1 MRDWGLGSSV
11 PLWRLEFMETKY
23 YQQRN
28 VLGKSLPNRS
38 AKLTQFLIP
47 NP

>member
-1 MRDWGLGSSV
+1 MRDWGLGTSV
-11 PLWRLEFMETKY
+11 SLWGLGLMATKY

-28 VLGKSLPNRS
+28 VLGKSVPNRS